1 MRKAPGS
8 RCHRNQ
14 KRNKGLYWG
23 NRVRRPMPHWHTLAD
38 FLDETDLVQELQKY
52 HHAAERSD
60 RSVGFGHGNH
70 LSIDDSGCLNLGAC
84 LLLGVLACHCSKDTL
99 RTNSSTSEFRLKKIG
114 KTRKMWR
121 GRWHVYVKQTD

>member
-84 LLLGVLACHCSKDTL
+84 LLLRVLACHCSKDTPADQCFNFGIQVQTNWACEN
-99 RTNSSTSEFRLKKIG
+99 RT
-114 KTRKMWR
+114 
-121 GRWHVYVKQTD
+121 KQL